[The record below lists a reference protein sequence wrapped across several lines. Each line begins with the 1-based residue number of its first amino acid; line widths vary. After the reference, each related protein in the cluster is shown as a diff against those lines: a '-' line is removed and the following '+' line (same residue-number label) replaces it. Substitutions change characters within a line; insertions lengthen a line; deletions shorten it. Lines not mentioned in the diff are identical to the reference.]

1 MTVPIPIFK
10 IVLVPI
16 GYSSMSTLLLM
27 LCILGPIKES
37 TKDVAGIPVFRA
49 KVPQIE
55 PVIN

>member
-1 MTVPIPIFK
+1 MNVPIPIFK

-37 TKDVAGIPVFRA
+37 TRGATGIPVFRA

-55 PVIN
+55 PVIS